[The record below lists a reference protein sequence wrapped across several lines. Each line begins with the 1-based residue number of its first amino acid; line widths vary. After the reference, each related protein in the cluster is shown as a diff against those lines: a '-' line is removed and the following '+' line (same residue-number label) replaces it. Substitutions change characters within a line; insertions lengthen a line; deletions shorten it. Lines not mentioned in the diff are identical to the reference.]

1 MTSRERPASAL
12 DTGHGDDASEADPL
26 ALAEAAEAEA
36 AAAEA
41 EARAAAARARAIR
54 LRREADAAP
63 AEHSDEQDDPT
74 DVAESDD
81 ALSTSDT
88 ATTTTAQS
96 PRPRRLIWTAVTVVA
111 GILLICAAL
120 AGSGY
125 MVWQDRVASQ
135 QRQRA
140 AEFAAAARQGVT
152 ALMSLDF
159 KKTNEDLQ
167 RIADN
172 STGNFRN
179 SFPAV
184 ADKLTKGL
192 EQSKVTTTV
201 TVNDVAVESMTD
213 NSAIVLVAAT
223 TEAKAPDGPPQPRS
237 WHLALGLRRDGGK
250 PKMAN
255 IEFVQ

>member
-1 MTSRERPASAL
+1 LTSAERPPSAL
-12 DTGHGDDASEADPL
+12 DTNHGDDASLADTL

-36 AAAEA
+36 EAAEA

-63 AEHSDEQDDPT
+63 AEHSDGEDDRT
-74 DVAESDD
+74 DAAESDG
-81 ALSTSDT
+81 ARPTIDT

-96 PRPRRLIWTAVTVVA
+96 RRPQRLIWRAVAVSA
-111 GILLICAAL
+111 GILLICLSLVA
-120 AGSGY
+120 SGY
-125 MVWQDRVASQ
+125 MVWQDRIASQ
-135 QRQRA
+135 QRQRT
-140 AEFAAAARQGVT
+140 AEFATAARQDVT

-159 KKTNEDLQ
+159 KKTDEDLQ

-172 STGNFRN
+172 STGNFKS
-179 SFPAV
+179 SFPVV
-184 ADKLTKGL
+184 AEKLTKGL
-192 EQSKVTTTV
+192 EQSRVTTTV

-223 TEAKAPDGPPQPRS
+223 TEAKGPDGPPQLRS